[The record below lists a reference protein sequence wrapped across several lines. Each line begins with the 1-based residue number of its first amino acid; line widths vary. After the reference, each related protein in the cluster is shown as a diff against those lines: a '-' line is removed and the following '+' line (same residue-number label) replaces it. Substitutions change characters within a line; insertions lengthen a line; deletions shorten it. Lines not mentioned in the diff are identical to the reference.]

1 MKIVKIEKYNPD
13 YPSFE
18 KLKKNKTKGL
28 RSAIL
33 AATILSGTIALQSC
47 EPPETAGTTYYSS
60 PESESFEVSNDES
73 QQNESNT
80 SLDNIVV
87 EDNFSAW
94 EGYAPVSDTE

>member
-1 MKIVKIEKYNPD
+1 MKIEKIEKYNPD

-18 KLKKNKTKGL
+18 KLKKRKTKGL

-60 PESESFEVSNDES
+60 PESESSEVSNDES

-80 SLDNIVV
+80 SLESNAQQD
-87 EDNFSAW
+87 DFS
-94 EGYAPVSDTE
+94 TT